1 MWDFIINPFV
11 TVLTLLYS
19 LFGNDVVLAITAFTV
34 IIRLATSPLVLQQQ
48 RSTNAMQELK
58 PELDRLKEKYKG
70 DREKFAQAQME
81 LYRAKGINP
90 MGGCL
95 PLLVQLPIIFGLYG
109 AILMAMGATPFQV
122 IDLSGRLLIPGL
134 DNLVPLN
141 KIWLGIDITQ
151 APQLLM
157 NTQPIVLILPVLVM
171 VTTWLQSKLTL
182 PAPTKNGTG
191 TPNPAEQ
198 MTRSMT
204 TFLPIMYGFFA
215 LSFSVGLS
223 IYFIVSN
230 VVGIIQYTLLGKAN
244 WRGLLGLP
252 PKVTPAQAA
261 ANRQASDE
269 LIKRVVDAV
278 ESKPKRAQG
287 GLAAQSALSA
297 RPNAKVPSSP
307 VQQNKPKK
315 KK

>member
-34 IIRLATSPLVLQQQ
+34 VIRLATSPLVLQQQ

-182 PAPTKNGTG
+182 PAPSANGG
-191 TPNPAEQ
+191 APNPAEQ
-198 MTRSMT
+198 MTKSMT

-244 WRGLLGLP
+244 WRGLLGMP
-252 PKVTPAQAA
+252 PKVTPEKAA

-278 ESKPKRAQG
+278 EAKPKRAQG
-287 GLAAQSALSA
+287 GLAAQGALSA
-297 RPNAKVPSSP
+297 RPNTKISSP
-307 VQQNKPKK
+307 PVQSKPKK